1 MDLTN
6 KKNRTSTLIINN
18 QLKATNVQNL
28 KYGFYTILSNISS
41 NDFFPYD
48 LKYFS

>member
-6 KKNRTSTLIINN
+6 KKNRTGTLIINN

-41 NDFFPYD
+41 NDLFPYD